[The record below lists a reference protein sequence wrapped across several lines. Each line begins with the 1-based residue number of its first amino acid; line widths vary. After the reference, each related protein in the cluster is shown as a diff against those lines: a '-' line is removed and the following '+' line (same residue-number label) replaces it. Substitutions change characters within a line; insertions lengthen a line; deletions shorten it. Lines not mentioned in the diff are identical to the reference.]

1 VYIHISPFPVADD
14 EMASTGGD
22 HEADPGPKGAL
33 FLSWLKRNG
42 SAKHLTTCE
51 HKLRHLG
58 LSLES
63 VISEWGEEMIIVA
76 RSRGDR
82 VVWLRDVVWADRWAA
97 FHGVEVPHHAQFVV
111 TKEKLR

>member
-1 VYIHISPFPVADD
+1 MADAEGID
-14 EMASTGGD
+14 GP
-22 HEADPGPKGAL
+22 DPGPEGAV
-33 FLSWLKRNG
+33 FLGWLKRNG

-58 LSLES
+58 LEFES
-63 VISEWGEEMIIVA
+63 VSGEWGRERVTVA

-82 VVWLRDVVWADRWAA
+82 VVWLRDIEWADCWAERYD
-97 FHGVEVPHHAQFVV
+97 VEVPHHAQLVH

>member
-1 VYIHISPFPVADD
+1 
-14 EMASTGGD
+14 MASTEVIDGP
-22 HEADPGPKGAL
+22 DPGPEGAL

-58 LSLES
+58 LGVES
-63 VISEWGEEMIIVA
+63 VTRAWGREKVTIA

-82 VVWLRDVVWADRWAA
+82 VLWLQDVEWADRWAERYD
-97 FHGVEVPHHAQFVV
+97 VEVPHHAQLVY